1 MPDPLNQGE
10 RQIVGGFGGT
20 RVALLKW
27 VRPLFALRWPLVTA
41 FALAL
46 QVHAWGQP
54 DRSEITN
61 QVDAVQ
67 AFRQGILV
75 DSFGKWEIRKG
86 LIGHTYLLV
95 GESAPDGE
103 GHFWL
108 HCDKKNLITVAMPL
122 VERPGSD
129 RLRSHAITIRSDTGL
144 KRAMSL
150 IVFENFVAI
159 AIDYEGARNDKV
171 ADFLDVLHAAKETV
185 TISYADRSFD
195 YDVAQLPAAQSRFQE
210 LCNQAVR

>member
-1 MPDPLNQGE
+1 
-10 RQIVGGFGGT
+10 
-20 RVALLKW
+20 VALLKW
-27 VRPLFALRWPLVTA
+27 VRPLFTRRWLLLTA
-41 FALAL
+41 FALVL
-46 QVHAWGQP
+46 LVQAWGQT
-54 DRSEITN
+54 DRSETTK

-67 AFRQGILV
+67 AFRQGVPV
-75 DSFGKWEIRKG
+75 DTFGKWEIRKG
-86 LIGHTYLLV
+86 LIDHTYLLV

-108 HCDKKNLITVAMPL
+108 HCDQNNLITIAVPL

-129 RLRSHAITIRSDTGL
+129 RLRSQGITIRSDTGL

-210 LCNQAVR
+210 LCNRAVR

>member
-10 RQIVGGFGGT
+10 RQIVGGLGGT

-27 VRPLFALRWPLVTA
+27 VRPSFALRWLLVTA
-41 FALAL
+41 FALVL
-46 QVHAWGQP
+46 QVHAWGQT

-61 QVDAVQ
+61 QVDTVQ
-67 AFRQGILV
+67 AFRQGVLV
-75 DSFGKWEIRKG
+75 DTFGKWEIRTG
-86 LIGHTYLLV
+86 LIDHTYLLV

-103 GHFWL
+103 SHFWL
-108 HCDKKNLITVAMPL
+108 HCDKKNLITVALPL
-122 VERPGSD
+122 AERPGSD
-129 RLRSHAITIRSDTGL
+129 RLRSQAITIRSDTGL

-195 YDVAQLPAAQSRFQE
+195 YDVALLPAAQSRFQE

>member
-1 MPDPLNQGE
+1 
-10 RQIVGGFGGT
+10 
-20 RVALLKW
+20 VALLKW
-27 VRPLFALRWPLVTA
+27 VRPLFTRRWLLLTA
-41 FALAL
+41 FALVL
-46 QVHAWGQP
+46 PVQAWGQT
-54 DRSEITN
+54 DRSETTK

-67 AFRQGILV
+67 AFRQGVPV
-75 DSFGKWEIRKG
+75 DTFGKWEIRKG
-86 LIGHTYLLV
+86 LIDHTYLLV

-108 HCDKKNLITVAMPL
+108 HCDQNNLITVAVPL

-129 RLRSHAITIRSDTGL
+129 RLRSQGITIRSDTGL

-210 LCNQAVR
+210 LCNRAVR

>member
-41 FALAL
+41 FALVL
-46 QVHAWGQP
+46 QVHAWGQT

-86 LIGHTYLLV
+86 LIDHTYLLV

-108 HCDKKNLITVAMPL
+108 HCDQNNLITVAVPL

-129 RLRSHAITIRSDTGL
+129 RLRSQGITIRSDTGL

-210 LCNQAVR
+210 LCNRAVR